1 MARYFFHTDNGD
13 HLEDELGTDLPN
25 LEAARAAAS
34 KLICEMVSEGV
45 IDIWPNGGLTVTV
58 ADEGGLTLA
67 VLEVSATTTMAPGA
81 RAGV

>member
-1 MARYFFHTDNGD
+1 MTRYFFHTDNGK
-13 HLEDELGTDLPN
+13 HLEDEVGTELPN

-34 KLICEMVSEGV
+34 KLICEMVGEGM

-58 ADEGGLTLA
+58 TDEGRLTLA
-67 VLEVSATTTMAPGA
+67 VLEVSATTTMAPGT